1 MISSLRKRIV
11 AINVVVAGMVLFV
24 AIMMIFMIGYSRINS
39 ERDGR
44 LDFALGYNPMSD
56 GAFEEN
62 SLFDDIALVHYNA
75 VTGIPT
81 WFWGKNSF
89 LDDTEKEFLQEH
101 LEAVV
106 HSESDSGFVGTYVR
120 YVKVSEGPVV
130 KVAFNNFVS
139 RKNSLMPYF
148 LSALT
153 ALFVGVSCYLF
164 ISVFLAKIAVK
175 PVEESW
181 EKQRR
186 FVADASHELK
196 TPLSVIMA
204 NIDILAAHP
213 DETVASQMQW
223 VENTKAEAQRMAGL
237 VADLLFL
244 AKNDDG
250 VQVELTDTDL
260 SEAVGSMALSHDAI
274 FYENGKEF
282 TYDVQRDLHVEGNE
296 GQLKQL
302 VTILLDNANKYST
315 GRGNIRLRLYANG
328 RNASIIVGNDCNELT
343 DEQLQHLF
351 DRFYTIDPSRNK
363 QSGGNGLGLSI
374 AKTICETH
382 RGTLAAHYENGRIVF
397 TASLPLQKNA
407 KRRQNTAN

>member
-1 MISSLRKRIV
+1 MINSLRKRIV
-11 AINVVVAGMVLFV
+11 AINVVVAGFVLFV
-24 AIMMIFMIGYSRINS
+24 AIVMIFMIGYSRINS
-39 ERDGR
+39 ERDSR
-44 LDFALGYNPMSD
+44 LGFALDYDPLTADMRFD
-56 GAFEEN
+56 EN
-62 SLFDDIALVHYNA
+62 SLFDDVAMVRYDA
-75 VTGIPT
+75 VLGEVT
-81 WFWGKNSF
+81 WYCGRNFDVDLKF
-89 LDDTEKEFLQEH
+89 LEDH
-101 LEAVV
+101 LADVI
-106 HSESDSGFVGTYVR
+106 HSSSNKGFVGGYVR

-130 KVAFNNFVS
+130 KIAFNNFVS
-139 RKNSLMPYF
+139 RKNSLVPYF
-148 LSALT
+148 LSAL
-153 ALFVGVSCYLF
+153 ASLFVGVSCYLA

-175 PVEESW
+175 PAEDSW
-181 EKQRR
+181 NKQRQ

-204 NIDILAAHP
+204 NIDILSSHP
-213 DETVASQMQW
+213 DETVESQMQW

-250 VQVELTDTDL
+250 VQVELTETNL
-260 SEAVGSMALSHDAI
+260 SEAIGAIALSHDAI

-282 TYDVQRDLHVEGNE
+282 TYDVQRDLFVEGNE

-302 VTILLDNANKYST
+302 VTILLDNANKYSV
-315 GRGNIRLRLYANG
+315 GSGNIRLRLTTNG
-328 RNASIIVGNDCNELT
+328 RYAQIVVGNDCNNLT
-343 DEQLQHLF
+343 EEQLDHLF

-382 RGTLAAHYENGRIVF
+382 RGTLTAYCEDGRIVF

-407 KRRQNTAN
+407 KRRSNTTN

>member
-11 AINVVVAGMVLFV
+11 AINVVVAGLVLFV
-24 AIMMIFMIGYSRINS
+24 AIMMIFMIGYSRINT
-39 ERDGR
+39 ERDNR
-44 LDFALGYNPMSD
+44 LEFALEFDPRTD
-56 GAFEEN
+56 DVPFEEN
-62 SLFDDIALVHYNA
+62 ALLEDVAVLYYDAVSGRINWFRGRNFDVDQQYL
-75 VTGIPT
+75 
-81 WFWGKNSF
+81 
-89 LDDTEKEFLQEH
+89 EEH
-101 LEAVV
+101 VDEIISSKANK
-106 HSESDSGFVGTYVR
+106 GFVGGYVR
-120 YVKVSEGPVV
+120 YVKVKEGSVV
-130 KVAFNNFVS
+130 KIAFNNFVS
-139 RKNSLMPYF
+139 RKNSLVPYF
-148 LSALT
+148 LSAL
-153 ALFVGVSCYLF
+153 ASLFVGVSCYLV
-164 ISVFLAKIAVK
+164 ISIFLARIAIK
-175 PVEESW
+175 PAEESW
-181 EKQRR
+181 NKQRQ

-204 NIDILAAHP
+204 NIDILSAHP
-213 DETVASQMQW
+213 NETVASQMQW

-260 SEAVGSMALSHDAI
+260 SQAVGEIALSHDAM

-282 TYDVQRDLHVEGNE
+282 SYDIQRDLHVEGNE

-302 VTILLDNANKYST
+302 VTILLDNANKYSV
-315 GRGNIRLRLYANG
+315 GKGNVRLRLSSNG
-328 RNASIIVGNDCNELT
+328 RNASVIVGNDCAELT

-351 DRFYTIDPSRNK
+351 DRFYTLDPSRNK

-407 KRRQNTAN
+407 KRRQNSAN